1 MFLKTD
7 FMSQGAPG
15 AIRNFHTHYI
25 WAFRMKQMIT
35 LLSCSI
41 FNTLFTKLKKKKH
54 HHHVRNLYSRNV
66 IVT

>member
-25 WAFRMKQMIT
+25 WAFKMKQMIT

-41 FNTLFTKLKKKKH
+41 FNTLFTKLKKK
-54 HHHVRNLYSRNV
+54 NTTTTYGICILEM
-66 IVT
+66 